1 MRRFRALRALLGVL
15 FLGFAAC
22 EEGTP
27 VSPPGAI
34 LRMSA
39 NPTRISRTGA
49 STLTLQVLRSN
60 GIPVNPGTEIR
71 LSTNIGVVD
80 PVVHTDDD
88 GVAHATLRGD
98 GRVGEATVVAHS
110 GNVDPVETVVA
121 VGSLATSISLSVD
134 PTTVPETGGVVQLIA
149 LVRDEN
155 GQPLPD
161 ASVNFRTEAGSLDS
175 GGRFIT
181 SNANGEARDR
191 LRLDAAD
198 VQSEPDR
205 IITVTVE
212 SGGESGVISDTADI
226 TVQGPPIASFTFT
239 INGTIV
245 AFTDTSTG
253 DPTTWA
259 WDFLTDGT
267 IDSVAQSP
275 VHDFGSS
282 GEYIVTLRV
291 SNPFGSSEA
300 QRLVDIP

>member
-1 MRRFRALRALLGVL
+1 
-15 FLGFAAC
+15 
-22 EEGTP
+22 
-27 VSPPGAI
+27 
-34 LRMSA
+34 MSA
-39 NPTRISRTGA
+39 NPTRISRTGV

-121 VGSLATSISLSVD
+121 VGSLATAISLSVD
-134 PTTVPETGGVVQLIA
+134 PSTVPETGGVVQLIA

-161 ASVNFRTEAGSLDS
+161 ATVNFRTEAGSLDS
-175 GGRFIT
+175 GGRFIV

-226 TVQGPPIASFTFT
+226 TVQGAPVASFTFT
-239 INGTIV
+239 IAPGNTV
-245 AFTDTSTG
+245 SFTDTSTG
-253 DPTTWA
+253 SPTAWA
-259 WDFLTDGT
+259 WDFVSQCG
-267 IDSVAQSP
+267 IDSVDATQQNP
-275 VHDFGSS
+275 VHVYQNQGDF
-282 GEYIVTLRV
+282 IVTLRS
-291 SNPFGSSEA
+291 SNAFGSSEA
-300 QRLVDIP
+300 CELIDLTP